1 MTSLSVYTANILL
14 TTLYAYHI
22 SVPSHV
28 SISFETCL
36 YNLPWFI
43 SLIKKRCCTTNR
55 KTDYRLLTRRSM
67 LPIHRTWSDISA
79 SFDERSLGEYKFSAE
94 LLPPPLPVNS
104 TVYYNNKLDSYI
116 IARWST
122 VYRLFPS
129 LFRPVVWVITILSC
143 PRYTAGRYA

>member
-1 MTSLSVYTANILL
+1 MTSLSVYTANIWLI
-14 TTLYAYHI
+14 TLHAYHI
-22 SVPSHV
+22 SVPSYV
-28 SISFETCL
+28 SIFFETFF

-43 SLIKKRCCTTNR
+43 PLIKRRCCTTNR
-55 KTDYRLLTRRSM
+55 KTDYCLLTRRSM
-67 LPIHRTWSDISA
+67 LPIHRTWSDIST
-79 SFDERSLGEYKFSAE
+79 SFDERSLSGYKFSAE
-94 LLPPPLPVNS
+94 LLPPPLVNS

-143 PRYTAGRYA
+143 PRYTVGRYA

>member
-1 MTSLSVYTANILL
+1 MTSLSIYTANIWLI
-14 TTLYAYHI
+14 TLHAYHI

-28 SISFETCL
+28 SIFFETFL

-43 SLIKKRCCTTNR
+43 PLIKRRCCTTNR
-55 KTDYRLLTRRSM
+55 KTDYCLLTRRSM
-67 LPIHRTWSDISA
+67 LPIHRTWSGIST
-79 SFDERSLGEYKFSAE
+79 SFDERSLGGYKFSAE